1 MDHLDEQ
8 LLPLDNAGSEELLE
22 SLPDD
27 VLVVVVVGAVYQPV
41 ARLHRR
47 DHRSLVLALVSF
59 CLSAGNCLKD
69 LCLPNCLSVKI
80 WQ

>member
-27 VLVVVVVGAVYQPV
+27 VLVVVVVGAVQHPV
-41 ARLHRR
+41 ARLHRCH
-47 DHRSLVLALVSF
+47 HRLLRLLWWCLA
-59 CLSAGNCLKD
+59 
-69 LCLPNCLSVKI
+69 KI
-80 WQ
+80 TIIVHHQE

>member
-27 VLVVVVVGAVYQPV
+27 VLVVVVVGAVQHPV
-41 ARLHRR
+41 ARLHRC
-47 DHRSLVLALVSF
+47 HHCLLCPLWWCLAEITII
-59 CLSAGNCLKD
+59 CHH
-69 LCLPNCLSVKI
+69 
-80 WQ
+80 QE